1 MNKEPKYVLYVQD
14 MFHCFEKP
22 VRSEEYDNS
31 IDAINSAKRKIR
43 NSFEGR
49 LDEGYKHW
57 FNYGRNV
64 WIKSENGA
72 KEIKFSGIEYVK
84 KICSID

>member
-14 MFHCFEKP
+14 MFHCFDKP

-49 LDEGYKHW
+49 LD
-57 FNYGRNV
+57 
-64 WIKSENGA
+64 A
-72 KEIKFSGIEYVK
+72 KRSDRSKVK
-84 KICSID
+84 NFISYLSLSLIGVQICLKNKRMG